1 MDASTAPGL
10 RIAVVGSGISG
21 LSAAWL
27 LARRHDVTL
36 FEQADRLGGHSNTVV
51 VSKSADRIAVDTGFI
66 VFNPGTYPNLV
77 ALFDHLDVA
86 TCETEMSFA
95 VSRHHGRFEYAGT
108 NLSSLFAQPHNLV
121 RPGFWSM
128 LRDLRRFYATCVTD
142 LQRLDTRPESL
153 GAYLARH
160 GYGVRFRDDH
170 LLPMAAAIW
179 SASPDAMLDYPAAA
193 FIRFFENHGLL
204 KLRERPRWHTVVGG
218 STQYVRKLTEPLE
231 GSIRRGARVVNVT
244 RNARGGVLIT
254 SDGTTSRFDHIVLA
268 VHADEALHLLN
279 DATEHE
285 RRLLGAFR
293 YTRNRAFLH
302 TDTSLMPARR
312 AVWSSWNFVERDR
325 PFVTYWMNRLQ
336 PIASKVPLFVT
347 LNPSPLPTAG
357 SVMHVEDY
365 AHPIF
370 DDRALAAQKDLWRL
384 QGKRHTWFC
393 GAYFGAGFHEDGL
406 QAGLAVAED
415 LGGVMRP
422 WRIPND
428 SGRIFRSPV
437 AAPTNLLALS
447 SC

>member
-27 LARRHDVTL
+27 LARRYDVTL

-51 VSKSADRIAVDTGFI
+51 VVHAADRIAVDTGFI
-66 VFNPGTYPNLV
+66 VFNPSTYPNLV
-77 ALFDHLDVA
+77 ALFDYLGVA
-86 TCETEMSFA
+86 ACETEMSFA
-95 VSRHHGRFEYAGT
+95 VSRNHGRFEYAGT
-108 NLSSLFAQPHNLV
+108 NLTSLFAQPHNLL

-128 LRDLRRFYATCVTD
+128 LRDLRHFYATCVAD
-142 LQRLDTRPESL
+142 LERLDACPESL

-204 KLRERPRWHTVVGG
+204 KLSERPRWHTVVGG
-218 STQYVRKLTEPLE
+218 SRQYVRKLTEPLD
-231 GSIRRGARVVNVT
+231 IRKGARVVSVA
-244 RNARGGVLIT
+244 RDSRGGLLTT

-268 VHADEALHLLN
+268 VHADEALDLLN

-293 YTRNRAFLH
+293 YTHNRAFLH

-312 AVWSSWNFVERDR
+312 AVWSSWNFVERDH

-347 LNPSPLPTAG
+347 LNPSPLPAAG
-357 SVMHVEDY
+357 SVLHIADY

-370 DDRALAAQKDLWRL
+370 DDRALAAQKDLWSL
-384 QGKRHTWFC
+384 QGTRHTWFC

-415 LGGVMRP
+415 LGGVRRP
-422 WRIPND
+422 WRVRNE
-428 SGRIFRSPV
+428 SGRITRGPRFASV
-437 AAPTNLLALS
+437 DLMTAS
-447 SC
+447 

>member
-1 MDASTAPGL
+1 MDASTAQGL

-51 VSKSADRIAVDTGFI
+51 VGRGADRIAVDTGFI
-66 VFNPGTYPNLV
+66 VFNPETYPNLV
-77 ALFDHLDVA
+77 ALFAHLDVA

-108 NLSSLFAQPHNLV
+108 NLSSLFAQPHNLL

-128 LRDLRRFYATCVTD
+128 LRDLRRFYATCVDD
-142 LQRLDTRPESL
+142 LEQLDARPESL
-153 GAYLARH
+153 GAYLVRH
-160 GYGVRFRDDH
+160 GYGIRFRDDH

-204 KLRERPRWHTVVGG
+204 KLRGRPRWHTVVDG

-231 GSIRRGARVVNVT
+231 GRIRKGAKIVNIT
-244 RNARGGVLIT
+244 RDAHGGVLKL
-254 SDGTTSRFDHIVLA
+254 SDGTTSGFDHIVLA
-268 VHADEALHLLN
+268 AHADEALDLLN

-293 YTRNRAFLH
+293 YTHNRAFLH

-325 PFVTYWMNRLQ
+325 AFVTYWMNRLQ
-336 PIASKVPLFVT
+336 PIASQMPLFVT
-347 LNPSPLPTAG
+347 LNPSPLPAAG
-357 SVMHVEDY
+357 SVLDAEDY

-370 DDRALAAQKDLWRL
+370 DDRALAAQRDLWSL
-384 QGKRHTWFC
+384 QGARHTWFC
-393 GAYFGAGFHEDGL
+393 GSYFGAGFHEDGL

-415 LGGVMRP
+415 LGGVRRP
-422 WRIPND
+422 WCVSND
-428 SGRIFRSPV
+428 SGRIARGPLPASV
-437 AAPTNLLALS
+437 DLMTAS
-447 SC
+447 

>member
-1 MDASTAPGL
+1 MDASTTTGL

-51 VSKSADRIAVDTGFI
+51 VGPTGDRIAVDTGFI
-66 VFNPGTYPNLV
+66 VFNPETYPNLV
-77 ALFDHLDVA
+77 ALFEYLGVA

-95 VSRHHGRFEYAGT
+95 VSRHHGRLEYAGT
-108 NLSSLFAQPHNLV
+108 GLSSLFAQPQNLL

-128 LRDLRRFYATCVTD
+128 LRDLRRFYATCVAD
-142 LQRLDTRPESL
+142 LEGRNGRPETL
-153 GAYLARH
+153 GAYLARN

-218 STQYVRKLTEPLE
+218 SRQYVRKLTEPLKR
-231 GSIRRGARVVNVT
+231 GIRRGARVVNVT
-244 RNARGGVLIT
+244 RDARGGVLKT
-254 SDGTTSRFDHIVLA
+254 SDGTTSRFDHVVLA
-268 VHADEALHLLN
+268 VHANEALGLLN

-285 RRLLGAFR
+285 RHLLGAFR
-293 YTRNRAFLH
+293 YTHNRAFLH
-302 TDTSLMPARR
+302 SDTSLMPARR

-336 PIASKVPLFVT
+336 PIASQVPLFVT
-347 LNPSPLPTAG
+347 LNPCPLPVAG
-357 SVMHVEDY
+357 SVLHTEDY

-370 DDRALAAQKDLWRL
+370 DDRALAAQKDLWSL
-384 QGKRHTWFC
+384 QGTRRTWYC

-415 LGGVMRP
+415 LGGVRRP
-422 WRIPND
+422 WRVPNE
-428 SGRIFRSPV
+428 SGRISRGPRFASADLM
-437 AAPTNLLALS
+437 AAS
-447 SC
+447 